1 MKKLNTI
8 LVFILFA
15 VLALVCGANHE
26 PWSDEAQSWI
36 IARDASV
43 GEIVWDISRYEGT
56 FPLWFLTIK
65 LFINLGLQYE
75 YFFIIPIII
84 SCIGLLV
91 FLKGVEAP
99 KFVKV
104 LLPFTY
110 YVLYQYTII
119 ARSYS
124 FLFLALSLWAIYYK
138 ERMNKKFAYVLTLI
152 FISTI
157 SMHGM
162 VISGMLG
169 ILYIIELIKEKKTK
183 QSLLSIICLVLA
195 WGVEIIILI
204 PRADLY
210 MNINMIHTLKDAV
223 LAIVSVIFSG
233 ITWYE
238 QLYIGTGIILFAIL
252 ALMLI
257 KLKRLDAIIT
267 IVCLSFFMALVRLLQ
282 HHLGIIALFL
292 MFSII
297 VNYDE
302 LKSKYK
308 HFEKLFIITLIIY
321 ISFTGISIINDFNGN
336 YSGAK
341 QMAIYIE
348 ENDIDEEEIY
358 RFGYVQVAL
367 LPYFEGNLFA
377 NTSKTIYEWKESN
390 KDFFDYVNYDPNADR
405 SGSYAPKYILLECNE
420 RNDVI
425 KSINQ
430 EVIDSGLYE
439 LEYQAV
445 GKQFYKCTYS
455 DIEAFNL
462 YKLK

>member
-15 VLALVCGANHE
+15 VLALVGGANHE
-26 PWSDEAQSWI
+26 PWADEAQSWI

-169 ILYIIELIKEKKTK
+169 IIYIIELIKEKKTK

-210 MNINMIHTLKDAV
+210 MNINMIHTLKDAA

-238 QLYIGTGIILFAIL
+238 QLYIGTGIILFVIL

-267 IVCLSFFMALVRLLQ
+267 IVCLSFFMALVRLLH
-282 HHLGIIALFL
+282 HHLGIISLFL

-308 HFEKLFIITLIIY
+308 HFEKLFITTLIIY

>member
-15 VLALVCGANHE
+15 VLALVGGANHE
-26 PWSDEAQSWI
+26 PWADEAQSWI

-169 ILYIIELIKEKKTK
+169 IIYIIELIKEKKTK

-210 MNINMIHTLKDAV
+210 MNINMIHTLKDAA

-238 QLYIGTGIILFAIL
+238 QLYIGTGIILFVIL

-267 IVCLSFFMALVRLLQ
+267 IVCLSFFMALVRLLH
-282 HHLGIIALFL
+282 HHLGIISLFL